1 MVSECDRFIKTAIP
15 AIRIA
20 VAELLKAK
28 YKMGQA
34 EIAKKMG
41 VTQAAVNKYL
51 NGKYSDRIKGIVAGT
66 KAAGSDKKI
75 AEMIVSGK
83 NISLVNENI
92 DRAASSM
99 YMKVVS

>member
-20 VAELLKAK
+20 VAELLSTK

-34 EIAKKMG
+34 EIAKRMG

-51 NGKYSDRIKGIVAGT
+51 NGRYSDRIKGIVAGT
-66 KAAGSDKKI
+66 KAAR
-75 AEMIVSGK
+75 
-83 NISLVNENI
+83 L
-92 DRAASSM
+92 
-99 YMKVVS
+99 